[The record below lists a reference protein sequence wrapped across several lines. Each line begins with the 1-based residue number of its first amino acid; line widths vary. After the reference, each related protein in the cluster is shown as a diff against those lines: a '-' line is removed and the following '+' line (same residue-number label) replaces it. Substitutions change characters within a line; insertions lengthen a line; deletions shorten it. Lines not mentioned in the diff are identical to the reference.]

1 MPLNEPI
8 RRALFVEL
16 LGGIGDLVFVLPS
29 LDALVRRH
37 PEATWDVLT
46 FAPGGELLLSDPRVH
61 EVFFAR
67 RGPQDGS
74 EHPACW
80 HDLAAILEQGDYD
93 LIVSDTRH
101 SDIHLLVETSPARR
115 KVTQL
120 WSGTSATER
129 ISRLFLRR
137 LQEEGLVDDVE
148 PPARLCLRVE
158 ERRLAEETWAVLNLR
173 PERTVVL
180 NPHAGVRIKRWS
192 DESYVELGRALALE
206 GWRIV
211 VLEGECLPVAARIAA
226 AIPHGKVLPR
236 RRLRVAAACLENVA
250 LFVSGDSGLAHVASA
265 VGTPVLGLY
274 GPTSAGR
281 YGVAPPSRNL
291 ETPFDCPERNPMDFT
306 LQRCWAAE
314 RCVFA
319 DKSTCCD
326 DITPAWALEAARSLL
341 STARPPVVERRVYA

>member
-29 LDALVRRH
+29 LDALVRCH
-37 PEATWDVLT
+37 PETAWDVLT
-46 FAPGGELLLSDPRVH
+46 FAPGGELLLGDPRVH

-67 RGPQDGS
+67 RGAQDGS

-93 LIVSDTRH
+93 LIISDTRH
-101 SDIHLLVETSPARR
+101 SGIHLLIEASPAHR

-120 WSGTSATER
+120 WSGTSASEP
-129 ISRLFLRR
+129 IARLFLRR
-137 LQEEGLVDDVE
+137 LREEGLVDGVE
-148 PPARLCLRVE
+148 PPARLCLQVE
-158 ERRLAEETWAVLNLR
+158 ERRGAEETWAVLDLR

-180 NPHAGVRIKRWS
+180 NPHAGVRIKRWPEAS
-192 DESYVELGRALALE
+192 FVELGNALAADD
-206 GWRIV
+206 WKIA

-226 AIPHGKVLPR
+226 AIPNGKVMPR
-236 RRLRVAAACLENVA
+236 RRLRVAAACLETVA
-250 LFVSGDSGLAHVASA
+250 LVVSGDSGLAHVASA

-281 YGVAPPSRNL
+281 YAVAAPSRNL

-306 LQRCWAAE
+306 LQRCWGAQ
-314 RCVFA
+314 RCVYP

-326 DITPAWALEAARSLL
+326 DITPAAALAAARALL
-341 STARPPVVERRVYA
+341 CAARPAPAERRMYA